1 MRCSTS
7 STLSSLW
14 LSTCSEVGIF
24 IDVPQGVR
32 AKQLEV
38 SIQAG
43 HLRVGI
49 QGLPPYLDKGLGGRV
64 RPSESLWTLED
75 GVLHLQLAKAEEGAT
90 WASAIA
96 GAPPPSFPCSS
107 PCPGQPHARMLLVAA
122 ALHRSLPERAHS

>member
-49 QGLPPYLDKGLGGRV
+49 QGLPPYLDVSSRC
-64 RPSESLWTLED
+64 SLVSNW
-75 GVLHLQLAKAEEGAT
+75 
-90 WASAIA
+90 
-96 GAPPPSFPCSS
+96 
-107 PCPGQPHARMLLVAA
+107 LLFFFAD
-122 ALHRSLPERAHS
+122 